1 MTNVSSLPC
10 SLLFLLGIIMYV
22 PEYFSLI
29 GLLLSVLV
37 FNVQVAICVRKGE
50 IKEMCF
56 EIQASISKFAL

>member
-1 MTNVSSLPC
+1 
-10 SLLFLLGIIMYV
+10 MYV